1 MPFRS
6 SKLNLTA
13 GERRVFRIHT
23 AYSILEGVIAGVLA
37 LNEFVFIKSLHG
49 SSYQLSVLFQ
59 FSVLVFLVLL
69 VFNEMLKRIR
79 NKAKLLRV
87 TGILTRLPLFV
98 LVFFPGTHAAM
109 SGNSF
114 YHYIFLAVFL
124 IYYLG
129 NPAIFPIINLLLKHN
144 YRLEVFGKLYSLATF
159 WNKVVMLLTTFI
171 YGLLLDADNFAF
183 RWVFPII
190 AVIGFLSLVLLSR
203 IPYEEKEIFAPARKF
218 FASILDSGMNMY
230 RTWTGNKAFHHFEIG
245 FLFYGFAFMSTI
257 TVITLFFE
265 RSLHLN
271 YSGVAFYKNAYNVL
285 ALLFIPFFGRL
296 LGRIDPRKFAAITFA
311 TIFLYLLSLALT
323 SWFPGYTVV
332 MGIKIYYFLLLYIL
346 GQALFA
352 ATMSLLWSIGS
363 AYFCKPEEAADY
375 QSVHLFLTG
384 TRAVFAPILGVIF
397 YEMYGF
403 EFTFMVGA
411 AFALIAVLV
420 MIWSYR
426 RDKGTIREFQL
437 PKTIV

>member
-1 MPFRS
+1 MPFKS
-6 SKLNLTA
+6 SKLDLTA
-13 GERRVFRIHT
+13 GERRVFHIHT
-23 AYSILEGVIAGVLA
+23 VYSILEGAIAGVLA

-69 VFNEMLKRIR
+69 AFNEMLKRVR
-79 NKAKLLRV
+79 SKVKLLRV
-87 TGILTRLPLFV
+87 TGLLTRLPLFV

-109 SGNSF
+109 SGDSV

-124 IYYLG
+124 VYYLG
-129 NPAIFPIINLLLKHN
+129 NPAIFPVINLLLKHN
-144 YRLEVFGKLYSLATF
+144 YRIEVFGKLYSFATF
-159 WNKVVMLLTTFI
+159 WNKVVMLLTTFV

-190 AVIGFLSLVLLSR
+190 AVLGFVSLVMLSG
-203 IPYEEKEIFAPARKF
+203 IPYEEKESYAQAKKF
-218 FASILDSGMNMY
+218 FTSILESGINMY
-230 RTWTGNKAFHHFEIG
+230 HTWSGNKAFKHFEVG

-271 YSGVAFYKNAYNVL
+271 YSGVAFYKNSYNVL
-285 ALLFIPFFGRL
+285 ALLWIPFFGRL

-323 SWFPGYTVV
+323 SWFPGYTEVF
-332 MGIKIYYFLLLYIL
+332 GIRIYYFLLLYIV
-346 GQALFA
+346 GQSLFA

-411 AFALIAVLV
+411 SFALIAVFV
-420 MIWSYR
+420 MIWSFR
-426 RDKGTIREFQL
+426 RDKGTIREFQTL
-437 PKTIV
+437 KTIV

>member
-1 MPFRS
+1 MPLS
-6 SKLNLTA
+6 SRKLDLTE
-13 GERRVFRIHT
+13 GEKRVFRIHT
-23 AYSILEGVIAGVLA
+23 TYSILEGVIAGVLA

-69 VFNEMLKRIR
+69 VFNEMLKRV
-79 NKAKLLRV
+79 KSKVKLLRF
-87 TGILTRLPLFV
+87 TGALTRLPLFV
-98 LVFFPGTHAAM
+98 LVFFPGTHAAV
-109 SGNSF
+109 SGDSV

-124 IYYLG
+124 VYYLG
-129 NPAIFPIINLLLKHN
+129 NPAIFPVINLLLKHN
-144 YRLEVFGKLYSLATF
+144 YRQEVFGKLYSFATF
-159 WNKVVMLLTTFI
+159 WNKVVMLLTTFV
-171 YGLLLDADNFAF
+171 YGFLLDADNFAF

-190 AVIGFLSLVLLSR
+190 AIIGSVSLVLLSR
-203 IPYEEKEIFAPARKF
+203 IHYEEKEIFAPAKKF
-218 FASILDSGMNMY
+218 FASILESGTNMY
-230 RTWTGNKAFHHFEIG
+230 KTWNGNKAFKHFEVG
-245 FLFYGFAFMSTI
+245 FLCYGFAFMSTI

-271 YSGVAFYKNAYNVL
+271 YSGVAFYKNAYNIL
-285 ALLFIPFFGRL
+285 ALLWIPFFGRL

-311 TIFLYLLSLALT
+311 TILLYLLSLALT
-323 SWFPGYTVV
+323 SWFPGYVEM
-332 MGIKIYYFLLLYIL
+332 MGIRIYYFLLLYII
-346 GQALFA
+346 GQSLFA

-384 TRAVFAPILGVIF
+384 TRAVFAPILGVLF

-426 RDKGTIREFQL
+426 RDRGTTREFQF
-437 PKTIV
+437 PKTMV

>member
-1 MPFRS
+1 MPFKS
-6 SKLNLTA
+6 STLNLTA

-79 NKAKLLRV
+79 NKANLLRV

-159 WNKVVMLLTTFI
+159 WNKVVMLLTTFV

-203 IPYEEKEIFAPARKF
+203 IPYEEKEIFAPAKKF

-271 YSGVAFYKNAYNVL
+271 YSGVAFYKNSYNVL

-323 SWFPGYTVV
+323 SWFPGYTIV

-363 AYFCKPEEAADY
+363 AYFCRPEEAADY

-411 AFALIAVLV
+411 AFALIAVVV

-426 RDKGTIREFQL
+426 RDKGTIREFQI

>member
-1 MPFRS
+1 MPLS
-6 SKLNLTA
+6 SLKLNLTDC
-13 GERRVFRIHT
+13 EKRVYRIHT

-69 VFNEMLKRIR
+69 VFNEMLKRV
-79 NKAKLLRV
+79 KSKVKLLRI
-87 TGILTRLPLFV
+87 TGALTRLPLFV

-109 SGNSF
+109 SGNSVF
-114 YHYIFLAVFL
+114 HYIFLAVFL
-124 IYYLG
+124 VYYLG
-129 NPAIFPIINLLLKHN
+129 NPAIFPVINLLLKHN
-144 YRLEVFGKLYSLATF
+144 YRHEVFGKLYSFATF
-159 WNKVVMLLTTFI
+159 WNKVVMLLTTFV

-183 RWVFPII
+183 RWVFPVI
-190 AVIGFLSLVLLSR
+190 AVMGFVSLVLLSR
-203 IPYEEKEIFAPARKF
+203 IHYEEKESFVPVKKF
-218 FASILDSGMNMY
+218 FASILESGTNMY
-230 RTWTGNKAFHHFEIG
+230 KTWSGNKAFKHFEVG

-285 ALLFIPFFGRL
+285 ALLWIPFFGRL

-311 TIFLYLLSLALT
+311 TILLYLLSLALT
-323 SWFPGYTVV
+323 SWFPDYVEV
-332 MGIKIYYFLLLYIL
+332 LGIKIYYFLLLYIL
-346 GQALFA
+346 GQSLFA

-363 AYFCKPEEAADY
+363 AYFCKPDEAADY

-384 TRAVFAPILGVIF
+384 TRAVFAPILGVLF

-411 AFALIAVLV
+411 TFALIAVLV

-426 RDKGTIREFQL
+426 RDIGTTREFQL
-437 PKTIV
+437 LKTNE